1 MPIIRMG
8 GKTQNVSEKLAAALV
23 KMGKAELVAD
33 ESVVEAPAENEP
45 ETVEKPVKTTKT
57 YKTRSMKAE

>member
-1 MPIIRMG
+1 MPVIKMG
-8 GKTQNVSEKLAAALV
+8 GKTQNVSDKLAAALV

-33 ESVVEAPAENEP
+33 ESVVEAPSANEP
-45 ETVEKPVKTTKT
+45 EMVEKPAKTTKT

>member
-8 GKTQNVSEKLAAALV
+8 GKTQNVSDKLAAALV

-33 ESVVEAPAENEP
+33 ESVVETPAENEP

>member
-1 MPIIRMG
+1 MPVIKMG
-8 GKTQNVSEKLAAALV
+8 GKTQNVSDKLAAALV

-33 ESVVEAPAENEP
+33 ESVVEAPSANEP
-45 ETVEKPVKTTKT
+45 ETLEKPRKT

>member
-1 MPIIRMG
+1 MPIIKMG
-8 GKTQNVSEKLAAALV
+8 GKTQNVSDKLAAALV

-33 ESVVEAPAENEP
+33 EQVVDATPTNEP
-45 ETVEKPVKTTKT
+45 ETLEKPAKTTKT

>member
-1 MPIIRMG
+1 MPFIKMG

-33 ESVVEAPAENEP
+33 EQVVDATPTNEP
-45 ETVEKPVKTTKT
+45 ETLEKPAKTTKT

>member
-1 MPIIRMG
+1 MG

>member
-1 MPIIRMG
+1 MPIIKMG

-33 ESVVEAPAENEP
+33 EVVEEVAAANEP
-45 ETVEKPVKTTKT
+45 ETVEKPRKT

>member
-1 MPIIRMG
+1 MPVIKMG
-8 GKTQNVSEKLAAALV
+8 GKTQSVSDKLAAALV

-33 ESVVEAPAENEP
+33 ESVVEAPAANEP
-45 ETVEKPVKTTKT
+45 DTVEKPVKTTKT

>member
-1 MPIIRMG
+1 MPVIKMG
-8 GKTQNVSEKLAAALV
+8 GKTQNVSDKLAAALV

-45 ETVEKPVKTTKT
+45 DTVEKPVKTTKT

>member
-33 ESVVEAPAENEP
+33 EQVVDATPTNEP
-45 ETVEKPVKTTKT
+45 ETLEKPAKTTKT